1 MALLAE
7 ELRYPLFDAKEFELL
22 KTQNINN
29 LKQGLTDP
37 GTQGSI
43 ALSQTMYPKG
53 HPNYQTA
60 IEESIDN
67 LEAVTLEDLK
77 AFHKT
82 YFGPAGMHL
91 VAVGD
96 VDTKQLYVSVINAF
110 KGWKGGI
117 TTKATFKEPAK
128 ANAITK
134 VVTIPQKPSANLYI
148 GQYTG
153 IERNDKD
160 FMPFYIGTSILGG
173 GFLGRLMQTVRDR
186 DGLTYGIYASHSG
199 HNNAGGYW
207 NVEATFNPSLFQK
220 GLDATMIEIKQWVNK
235 GITAEELASR
245 KSNIAGSFKVGM
257 ATTSGLAGTIL
268 SFVERGLEPSYI
280 DQYPKDVDAVT
291 LDEVNQAIKKY
302 IDLEK
307 LIIIKAGSLNDKGE
321 PLN

>member
-1 MALLAE
+1 MDIE
-7 ELRYPLFDAKEFELL
+7 
-22 KTQNINN
+22 TSINE
-29 LKQGLTDP
+29 
-37 GTQGSI
+37 I
-43 ALSQTMYPKG
+43 AS
-53 HPNYQTA
+53 
-60 IEESIDN
+60 
-67 LEAVTLEDLK
+67 VTLEDLK
-77 AFHKT
+77 AFHKK
-82 YFGPAGMHL
+82 YFGTAGMRL

-96 VDTKQLYVSVINAF
+96 VDTKTLYVALNKNF
-110 KGWKGGI
+110 KGWNGGEMEKASFVEPTKGNG
-117 TTKATFKEPAK
+117 A
-128 ANAITK
+128 TK

-160 FMPFYIGTSILGG
+160 FLPFYIGTGVLGG
-173 GFLGRLMQTVRDR
+173 GVAGRLMQTVRDR
-186 DGLTYGIYASHSG
+186 DGLTYGIYAGHSG

-220 GLDATMIEIKQWVNK
+220 GLDVTMIEIKQWVNK

-302 IDLEK
+302 IDLDK
-307 LIIIKAGSLNDKGE
+307 LIIIKSGSLNDKAE
-321 PLN
+321 PLK